1 VADSPGTRLRNFNRQ
16 RCGDPRGHN
25 VRIARPPL
33 MRGVGVRNRPKNL
46 PGAVPYNNPLTFP
59 QPLTDNQRRAALLP

>member
-1 VADSPGTRLRNFNRQ
+1 
-16 RCGDPRGHN
+16 
-25 VRIARPPL
+25 

-46 PGAVPYNNPLTFP
+46 PDAVPYNNPLTFP